1 MGVML
6 MLDSPEGLEFG
17 IDNITW
23 KIGSKFKGVKMIPL
37 GTHIIA
43 YSLRSENHMFKMSQF
58 LLFREEQR
66 ILVYRWNDEVSSFL
80 EVRGEEGDG
89 YREGV
94 KHFHFDS
101 YLGPYPQENLAFWSQ
116 TTRYI
121 TKPVL
126 EKLDPIDKIQ
136 QF

>member
-1 MGVML
+1 MISENVNESFEKMGVLL

-43 YSLRSENHMFKMSQF
+43 YSLKSENHMFKMSQF
-58 LLFREEQR
+58 LLFREEQK

-80 EVRGEEGDG
+80 EVRG
-89 YREGV
+89 
-94 KHFHFDS
+94 
-101 YLGPYPQENLAFWSQ
+101 
-116 TTRYI
+116 
-121 TKPVL
+121 
-126 EKLDPIDKIQ
+126 
-136 QF
+136 